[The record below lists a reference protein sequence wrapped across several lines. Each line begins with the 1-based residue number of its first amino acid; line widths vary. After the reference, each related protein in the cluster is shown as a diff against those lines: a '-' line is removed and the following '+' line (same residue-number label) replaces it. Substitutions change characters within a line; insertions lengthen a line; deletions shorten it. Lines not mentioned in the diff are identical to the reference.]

1 MDLAQNQMILR
12 LAWRNVIRNW
22 RHSLATILAIASGFT
37 AVSLFD
43 GFLAELDARNRDGY
57 QTRGMF
63 GDMIIQKKNAQ
74 HMLDEDFWTYTLDA
88 KDQEFIENIVKPD
101 PDVELRIRSLT
112 ITGLVSVGDHH
123 AIFIGNGH
131 DIQEGAQLRGER
143 WGWNTTAGKPLY
155 LSDKPSVVI
164 GNGLGRL
171 LECESSYQGP
181 NFILPDGNYIAAER
195 PFHCSNPRLTFSAT
209 TEAAQV
215 NAIELPVSGLYDA
228 GFRELDSRVAIMPL
242 AEAQR
247 LLDTDRLTHV
257 VVSLKKGR
265 DLKAFI
271 ARIRQV
277 ATAQGL
283 DLDILHWTEHKASA
297 YVQGGL
303 KILHV
308 FRNLF
313 MIIVVAIGVM
323 SVANTMMKAVNE
335 RIREIGTL
343 RSLGFRRRQIV
354 GMFSAEGFFLSLLA
368 CVVGL
373 ILSLLLTWLIASA
386 GITYKAGVLSVP
398 ILLSVRLV
406 PWAWLVSTLVLSAL
420 ATGTA
425 WFCAR
430 RAAKMVVA
438 DALRH
443 V

>member
-1 MDLAQNQMILR
+1 MNQAQTLLIVR
-12 LAWRNVIRNW
+12 LAWRNVLRNW
-22 RHSLATILAIASGFT
+22 RHSLATLLAIASGFT

-43 GFLAELDARNRDGY
+43 GFLAELEARNQDGY
-57 QTRGMF
+57 QIRGMF
-63 GDMIIQKKNAQ
+63 GDLIIQKKNAQ
-74 HMLDEDFWTYTLDA
+74 HMLDEDFWGYTLDTQ
-88 KDQEFIENIVKPD
+88 DQDFIENTVKTD
-101 PDVELRIRSLT
+101 NDVELRIRSLA
-112 ITGLVSVGDHH
+112 ITGLVSVGKHH
-123 AIFIGNGH
+123 AIFLGNGH
-131 DIQEGAQLRGER
+131 DIEEGAKLRGKR

-155 LSDKPSVVI
+155 LADKPSVVI

-171 LECESSYQGP
+171 LECESTYTGP
-181 NFILPDGNYIAAER
+181 DFILPDGNYIAAER
-195 PFHCSNPRLTFSAT
+195 PFHCTNPRLTFSAT

-228 GFRELDSRVAIMPL
+228 GFRELDNRVAIMPL

-247 LLDTDRLTHV
+247 LLDTNRLTHV

-265 DLKAFI
+265 DIDAFI
-271 ARIRQV
+271 ERMRKAADAR
-277 ATAQGL
+277 GL
-283 DLDILHWTEHKASA
+283 NLDILHWTEHKASA

-303 KILHV
+303 SILHV

-354 GMFSAEGFFLSLLA
+354 AMFAYEGLFLSFLA
-368 CVVGL
+368 CALGL
-373 ILSLLLTWLIASA
+373 CISLMLTWIIASA
-386 GITYKAGVLSVP
+386 GIKYKAGVLSVP
-398 ILLSVRLV
+398 IHLRVRLV
-406 PWAWLVSTLVLSAL
+406 PLAWLVSACVLSLL